1 MSYST
6 FINSKII
13 NPSSTIIKEKTDKVD
28 SITLDVPLLTRLLE
42 FSRESVKSDE
52 DLHVILTNL
61 INLKNRGTLTMNDY
75 DNILKKSTNELES
88 IKRLAGI

>member
-13 NPSSTIIKEKTDKVD
+13 NPSSTIIKEKTDAVD

-42 FSRESVKSDE
+42 FSRESIKSDE

-75 DNILKKSTNELES
+75 DDILKKSTNELES